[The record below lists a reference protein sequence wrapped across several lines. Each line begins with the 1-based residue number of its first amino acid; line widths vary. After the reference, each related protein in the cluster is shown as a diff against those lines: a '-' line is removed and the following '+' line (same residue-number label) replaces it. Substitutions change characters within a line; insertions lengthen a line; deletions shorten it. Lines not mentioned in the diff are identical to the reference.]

1 MRSVSRRNFIS
12 GSATIGTGLL
22 FAHAATSAAQ
32 AASLSLA
39 EIARLPRVTQ
49 QMVAPPFLPE
59 HDQIAKGGPKVVE
72 VRFVIEEKKMILDDD
87 GAEI

>member
-1 MRSVSRRNFIS
+1 
-12 GSATIGTGLL
+12 
-22 FAHAATSAAQ
+22 
-32 AASLSLA
+32 
-39 EIARLPRVTQ
+39 
-49 QMVAPPFLPE
+49 MVAPPFLPE